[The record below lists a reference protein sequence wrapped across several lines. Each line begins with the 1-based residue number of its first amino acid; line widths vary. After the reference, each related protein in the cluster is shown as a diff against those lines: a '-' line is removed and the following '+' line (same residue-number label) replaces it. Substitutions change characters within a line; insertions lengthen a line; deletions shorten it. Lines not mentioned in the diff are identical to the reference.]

1 MDKFKDIRPLYDS
14 EVSDAI
20 EVLSNE
26 PMFIELIRFVRP
38 DDTDEQIRYYLK
50 TINTIKQFTEEISFI
65 AALKL
70 LEKTSEKI
78 FFEGIKNLDKKENY
92 LFMSNH
98 RDIILDAIILNKYL
112 IDSDFD
118 ICQAAAGSNLLE
130 NDKIFLFARL
140 LENFCVMRNSSP
152 KEMLQNSKLLSEYIY
167 HKIINDKKS
176 IWISQKE
183 GRSKDGNDK
192 TQPAVLKM
200 IALNKGKNESLVE
213 YFCKLKIVPIAI
225 SYEYDPTD
233 FLKLPQLI
241 AQSNNRDYV
250 KSKNEDTENIVKGV
264 IGQKKK
270 IKLTL
275 GKPLE
280 YETLKIIEQET
291 NINNQLVILAKII
304 DERIYRQY
312 KIWSTNFIA
321 FDILYRTDLFK
332 DKYTVEDRN
341 LFKKR
346 LKIRI
351 SSIEQENKVE
361 AELKIL
367 QMYSNPILNSPEYKE
382 LVMI

>member
-280 YETLKIIEQET
+280 YETLKIIE
-291 NINNQLVILAKII
+291 N
-304 DERIYRQY
+304 
-312 KIWSTNFIA
+312 
-321 FDILYRTDLFK
+321 
-332 DKYTVEDRN
+332 
-341 LFKKR
+341 KR
-346 LKIRI
+346 LI
-351 SSIEQENKVE
+351 
-361 AELKIL
+361 
-367 QMYSNPILNSPEYKE
+367 
-382 LVMI
+382 